1 MAHKN
6 QDSAIVPL
14 STPQHSQWDPRLIAK
29 YDVAA
34 PRYTSYPTALE
45 FNTDFDSDCWR
56 SEVIRQGVSI
66 APLSL
71 YVHIPFCENI
81 CYYCACNK
89 VITRQ
94 RERTRAYLNHLFREI
109 SLQAELVGNHRP
121 VTQLHW
127 GGGTP
132 TFLSPAEMT
141 ELMHVLASH
150 FHLLDTPQRE
160 YAIEIDPRTV
170 QKETLA
176 LLKGLGFNRISFG
189 IQDFDPAVQQA
200 INRIQ
205 STAQITE
212 LVEAAR
218 GFGFKS
224 ISFDLIYGLPLQTEA
239 RQRKTL
245 DQVLTLAPDRI
256 ALYNYAHLP
265 ERFPHQRAIA
275 RHQLPDAQTKIAL
288 LIAASERLTSAGY
301 RHVGMDHF
309 VLPNDELAQAQ
320 DQGRLQRN
328 FQGYSTCMAPDLL
341 GLGVSA
347 ISSLEQCYAQNSRN
361 LKTYGESLAEG
372 RLAIERGCRVNPE
385 DQLRRYVIMQLICQ
399 LQVNLAEVSARFG
412 LDASRHFRNEVAA
425 LTPFVEDGLV
435 LFDGN
440 ILRVTGRGRPM
451 LRNLCMMFDR
461 YRHPSRQSA
470 TAISKAL

>member
-6 QDSAIVPL
+6 QDSATIPV
-14 STPQHSQWDPRLIAK
+14 SPQKFGFWDPGLIAK

-45 FNTDFDSDCWR
+45 FNTDFDSDSWR
-56 SEVIRQGVSI
+56 SEVARQGVTI

-94 RERTRAYLNHLFREI
+94 RERTRAYLNQLFREI
-109 SLQAELVGNHRP
+109 SLQAELMGHHRP

-150 FHLLDTPQRE
+150 FHLLDSPQRE

-176 LLKGLGFNRISFG
+176 LLKGLGFNRISLG
-189 IQDFDPAVQQA
+189 IQDFDPAVQKA
-200 INRIQ
+200 INREQ

-224 ISFDLIYGLPLQTEA
+224 ISFDLIYGLPLQTETGL
-239 RQRKTL
+239 QKTL
-245 DQVLTLAPDRI
+245 DQVLALAPDRI

-288 LIAASERLTSAGY
+288 LIGASERLTDAGY

-309 VLPNDELAQAQ
+309 VLPNDDLAQAQ

-347 ISSLEQCYAQNSRN
+347 ISSLGQCYAQNSRD
-361 LKTYGESLAEG
+361 LKTYGEALAAG
-372 RLAIERGCRVNPE
+372 QLAIERGCRVDAE
-385 DQLRRYVIMQLICQ
+385 DQLRRYVIMRLICQ

-412 LDASRHFRNEVAA
+412 LDASRHFRNELAA
-425 LTPFVEDGLV
+425 LAPFVEDGLA

-440 ILRVTGRGRPM
+440 VVQVTGRGRPM
-451 LRNLCMMFDR
+451 LRNLCMLFDR
-461 YRHPSRQSA
+461 YRSPSRPA
-470 TAISKAL
+470 ANAFSKAL